1 LLGMG
6 MDMGL
11 GLGMEMRGALVPKWY
26 DRYERGTRP
35 HISDLRIDNHQ
46 PTTTVNTAGPRP
58 PISTDCT
65 VAETRDWTKHR
76 SPRS

>member
-1 LLGMG
+1 MG

-46 PTTTVNTAGPRP
+46 PTEPPQLSTLLGPGP
-58 PISTDCT
+58 PLLDSDQ
-65 VAETRDWTKHR
+65 
-76 SPRS
+76 